1 MSVLTVLEK
10 KAKIYESLTD
20 GNVPNDEVKELYL
33 VDFQRK
39 VLDQKK
45 LGKPKEVEKK
55 SISSPKPNTNV
66 NEEKKEDIDF
76 DDTSSHSLDKD
87 DSEAPNPDEEWV
99 DYTDSLGRSRRCLRK
114 DLPDLLEMD
123 KQLKKTN
130 KILGVLTLKEINKF
144 NLIFK
149 NNILAYFSYYLFL
162 FFYRTVLEK
171 KAKIYES
178 LTDGN
183 VPNDEVKELYLVDF
197 QRKVLDQKKLGKPKE
212 VEKKSISSPK
222 PNTNVNEEKKEDI
235 DFDDTSS
242 HSLDKDDSEAPNPD
256 EEWVDYTDSL
266 GRSRR
271 CLRKDLPD
279 LLEMDKQL
287 KKTNKI
293 VPEEDQSVVNQESS
307 ENISSDLPEVETPA
321 EPVHY
326 QTVQNNEI
334 RSHGVGYYSFST
346 EEEERKAQLENLNQL
361 REQTVKQRSARERLK
376 EKRKAILKARLDKVK
391 KRKNIEVEESNESM
405 SDEEFDPL
413 KPPVQEEVKEE
424 KPETSP
430 KVRPWDVGKVFNT
443 QKQKYKYTQES
454 WIEERRTDRIKEFA
468 PPTSYHKNTDN
479 DEKSDQEKSD
489 SPEFTEEVKEDAEEI
504 EEDNKVNENDS
515 IPLSQATSD
524 SEIER
529 MIAETVTYYRKQ
541 TE

>member
-1 MSVLTVLEK
+1 MLNKYLTNTKTCQIGNYSAIKEYQIC
-10 KAKIYESLTD
+10 KAAL
-20 GNVPNDEVKELYL
+20 
-33 VDFQRK
+33 K
-39 VLDQKK
+39 VFTNNKK
-45 LGKPKEVEKK
+45 LIDLKAELFKKQEALKAEKLRREFGQPSAEPPKKK
-55 SISSPKPNTNV
+55 SLKQNAGV
-66 NEEKKEDIDF
+66 QERAKKDVEEKPV
-76 DDTSSHSLDKD
+76 SQ
-87 DSEAPNPDEEWV
+87 EEI
-99 DYTDSLGRSRRCLRK
+99 
-114 DLPDLLEMD
+114 DLL
-123 KQLKKTN
+123 QQ
-130 KILGVLTLKEINKF
+130 
-144 NLIFK
+144 
-149 NNILAYFSYYLFL
+149 S
-162 FFYRTVLEK
+162 RTVLEK

-212 VEKKSISSPK
+212 VEKKSISSVK
-222 PNTNVNEEKKEDI
+222 PNTNVNEEKKDV

-293 VPEEDQSVVNQESS
+293 VPEEDQSVNQESS

-361 REQTVKQRSARERLK
+361 REQTVKQRSARDRLK

-391 KRKNIEVEESNESM
+391 KRKNIEVEESDESI

-430 KVRPWDVGKVFNT
+430 KVRPWDVGKIFNT

-454 WIEERRTDRIKEFA
+454 WIEKRRTDRIKEFA

-489 SPEFTEEVKEDAEEI
+489 SPEFTEEVKEDTEEI
-504 EEDNKVNENDS
+504 EDDDKVNENENDS